1 MLTGDAKWGAL
12 RGCEAFVLPSHGEN
26 FGVAVV
32 EAMACGRPV
41 IISDR
46 VNIGSIVAAAGA
58 GLVGPDTA
66 CGTERLLVD
75 YLGLPLTDRIEM
87 GRNARRCYED
97 ALRHRSRHGA
107 HVRSP
112 DGGGQQMT
120 ILSAHLAR
128 PLEGGPSF
136 PLWHR
141 LFRLVWQV
149 AWLLLAAWT
158 PPPLRRWRRLVL
170 HLFGA
175 RLGRSADVRASARV
189 WYPPHLTMGDCALIG
204 PGALCYNIAPI
215 KLGDVQR
222 GVATGS
228 LVHRVA

>member
-1 MLTGDAKWGAL
+1 
-12 RGCEAFVLPSHGEN
+12 
-26 FGVAVV
+26 
-32 EAMACGRPV
+32 
-41 IISDR
+41 
-46 VNIGSIVAAAGA
+46 
-58 GLVGPDTA
+58 
-66 CGTERLLVD
+66 
-75 YLGLPLTDRIEM
+75 
-87 GRNARRCYED
+87 
-97 ALRHRSRHGA
+97 
-107 HVRSP
+107 
-112 DGGGQQMT
+112 MT

-215 KLGDVQR
+215 KLGAYSVVSQR
-222 GVATGS
+222 AHLCTGS
-228 LVHRVA
+228 HDLADLDFQLVARPIVLGDRVWIAAEAFVGPGVRAGEGAVLAARGTAFVDLEAWTVYAGNPALPIKSRAMRAPGERVRQKHGWGTLKLN